1 MTGAVELVETWRGD
15 LLESVHQGHAVI
27 VGAEGEI
34 LEAWGAPET
43 IIFPRSSSKMLQAI
57 PLIESGAADAFGLT
71 SSQLALAC
79 ASHQGAK
86 LHVGHVNRW
95 LADLGLTDDA
105 LRCGPEPSRD
115 QNYRDEMTCS
125 GDPVCQVHN
134 NCSGKHAGFLTLNKH
149 IGGDAEY
156 VDPAH
161 PIQMMVREATES
173 LTGEESAGYGI
184 DGCSAPNFAMSLH
197 GLGRA
202 MAFYAS
208 AHERSDVRSKAAAR
222 LTDAMRKHPE
232 LLAGEGRA
240 CTELMRAMDGRVSI
254 KTGAEG
260 VFIAIVP
267 EKKIGIALKIA
278 DGATRASECV
288 MASLLVRV
296 GVLDPH
302 HPAARARIH
311 APIHNR
317 RGIHAAGDR
326 PAAALA

>member
-1 MTGAVELVETWRGD
+1 MNGAVDLVEVWRGD

-27 VGAEGEI
+27 VGADGGVI
-34 LEAWGAPET
+34 EAWGKPET
-43 IIFPRSSSKMLQAI
+43 IVFPRSSSKMLQAM
-57 PLIESGAADAFGLT
+57 PLIESGAADTFGLT

-79 ASHQGAK
+79 ASHLGAK
-86 LHVGHVNRW
+86 LHVNHVNRW
-95 LADLGLTDDA
+95 LKDLGLTDDA
-105 LRCGPEPSRD
+105 LRCGPEQSRD
-115 QNYRDEMTCS
+115 DQYRDEMTCS

-134 NCSGKHAGFLTLNKH
+134 NCSGKHSGFLTLNKH
-149 IGGDAEY
+149 IGGGAEY
-156 VDPAH
+156 IDPAH
-161 PIQMMVREATES
+161 PIQVMVREATES
-173 LTGEESAGYGI
+173 LAGEDSAGYGI

-202 MAFYAS
+202 MAFYAT
-208 AHERSDVRSKAAAR
+208 AQERSDVRSKAAAR
-222 LTDAMRKHPE
+222 LTDAMRMHPE
-232 LLAGEGRA
+232 LVAGEGRT
-240 CTELMRAMDGRVSI
+240 CTELMRATDGRVAI

-278 DGATRASECV
+278 DGGTRASECV
-288 MASLLVRV
+288 MASLLARV

-317 RGIHAAGDR
+317 RGIHAASVR
-326 PAAALA
+326 PGAALA

>member
-1 MTGAVELVETWRGD
+1 MNGAVDLVEVWRGD

-27 VGAEGEI
+27 VGADGGI
-34 LEAWGAPET
+34 IEAWGKPET
-43 IIFPRSSSKMLQAI
+43 IIFPRSSSKMLQAM

-79 ASHQGAK
+79 ASHLGAK
-86 LHVGHVNRW
+86 HHVEHVNRW
-95 LADLGLTDDA
+95 LKDLDLTDDA

-115 QNYRDEMTCS
+115 SQYRDEMTCS

-134 NCSGKHAGFLTLNKH
+134 NCSGKHSGFLTLNKH
-149 IGGDAEY
+149 IGGGAEY

-173 LTGEESAGYGI
+173 LTGEDSAGYGI

-202 MAFYAS
+202 MAFYAT
-208 AHERSDVRSKAAAR
+208 AAERNDLRSKAAAR

-232 LLAGEGRA
+232 LVAGEGRA
-240 CTELMRAMDGRVSI
+240 CTELMRAMDGRVAI

-260 VFIAIVP
+260 VFIGIVP

-278 DGATRASECV
+278 DGGTRASECV
-288 MASLLVRV
+288 MASLLARV

-317 RGIHAAGDR
+317 RGIHAASVR
-326 PAAALA
+326 PAPTLA

>member
-1 MTGAVELVETWRGD
+1 
-15 LLESVHQGHAVI
+15 
-27 VGAEGEI
+27 
-34 LEAWGAPET
+34 
-43 IIFPRSSSKMLQAI
+43 
-57 PLIESGAADAFGLT
+57 
-71 SSQLALAC
+71 
-79 ASHQGAK
+79 
-86 LHVGHVNRW
+86 
-95 LADLGLTDDA
+95 
-105 LRCGPEPSRD
+105 
-115 QNYRDEMTCS
+115 
-125 GDPVCQVHN
+125 
-134 NCSGKHAGFLTLNKH
+134 
-149 IGGDAEY
+149 
-156 VDPAH
+156 
-161 PIQMMVREATES
+161 MVREATES

-202 MAFYAS
+202 MAFFAS

-222 LTDAMRKHPE
+222 LAEAMRKHPE
-232 LLAGEGRA
+232 LVAGEGRA

-260 VFIAIVP
+260 VFVAMVP

-317 RGIHAAGDR
+317 RGIHAAGVR